1 LKPDFCKFNN
11 GQSPITKDEFNPL
24 YRSSQVV
31 NRVFYLRENAN
42 SAVNQLSYNLNRMET
57 PIRILLADDH
67 VMLRQG
73 TAELLRREPGIEIVG
88 EASNGEEAVA
98 LARQIQP
105 DIVVMDVR
113 MPVLSGVEA
122 TRIIRESLPD
132 VQVLVLTAHD
142 DDQYIFSLLQ
152 AGASGYLLKT
162 SPVSDL
168 IKAIRQVQA
177 GESPLEPSIA
187 RKVVVRMSKPVT
199 ADVSAVKEDEPV
211 EALTPRELE
220 VLQLL
225 AQGLNNRAIAEVLF
239 ISDRTVQAHLT
250 SIFAKTQVS
259 SRLEAVLKA
268 IRRGWLT
275 LEY

>member
-1 LKPDFCKFNN
+1 VGK
-11 GQSPITKDEFNPL
+11 
-24 YRSSQVV
+24 
-31 NRVFYLRENAN
+31 RVIGLRENAN
-42 SAVNQLSYNLNRMET
+42 LGVNQLRYNLRNMDS

-73 TAELLRREPGIEIVG
+73 TAELLRREPGLDIVG
-88 EASNGEEAVA
+88 EASNGEEAIK
-98 LARQIQP
+98 LAEELHP

-152 AGASGYLLKT
+152 AGASGYILKT

-168 IKAIRQVQA
+168 VRAIRQVKA

-187 RKVVVRMSKPVT
+187 RKVVVRMSKPMI
-199 ADVSAVKEDEPV
+199 ADTTTNQAEPPI
-211 EALTPRELE
+211 ESLTPRELE

-225 AQGLNNRAIAEVLF
+225 AQGMNNRAIAEVLF

-250 SIFAKTQVS
+250 SIFAKTYVS
-259 SRLEAVLKA
+259 SRLEAVLNA

-275 LEY
+275 LDY

>member
-1 LKPDFCKFNN
+1 MDK
-11 GQSPITKDEFNPL
+11 
-24 YRSSQVV
+24 
-31 NRVFYLRENAN
+31 
-42 SAVNQLSYNLNRMET
+42 

-67 VMLRQG
+67 IMLRQG
-73 TAELLRREPGIEIVG
+73 TAELLRREVDIDVVG
-88 EASNGEEAVA
+88 EAADGEEAVS
-98 LARQIQP
+98 LASQTRP
-105 DIVVMDVR
+105 DIVIMDIR
-113 MPVLSGVEA
+113 MPVLSGIEA
-122 TRIIRESLPD
+122 TRIIREQIPQ

-162 SPVSDL
+162 APVSEL
-168 IKAIRQVQA
+168 VKAIRQVHA
-177 GESPLEPSIA
+177 GESPLDPAIA
-187 RKVVVRMSKPVT
+187 RKVVVRMGGPSPGLAPHST
-199 ADVSAVKEDEPV
+199 AEPPV

-225 AQGLNNRAIAEVLF
+225 AQGLSNRSIAEALF

-259 SRLEAVLKA
+259 SRLEAVLNA

-275 LEY
+275 LDL

>member
-1 LKPDFCKFNN
+1 MNK
-11 GQSPITKDEFNPL
+11 
-24 YRSSQVV
+24 
-31 NRVFYLRENAN
+31 
-42 SAVNQLSYNLNRMET
+42 

-73 TAELLRREPGIEIVG
+73 TAELLRREADIEVVG
-88 EASNGEEAVA
+88 EAVNGEEAVS
-98 LARQIQP
+98 LANLTQP
-105 DIVVMDVR
+105 DIVVMDIR
-113 MPVLSGVEA
+113 MPVLSGIEA
-122 TRIIRESLPD
+122 TRIIRESLPQ

-162 SPVSDL
+162 APVSEL
-168 IKAIRQVQA
+168 VKAIRQVQA
-177 GESPLEPSIA
+177 GESPLDPAIA
-187 RKVVVRMSKPVT
+187 RKVVVRMSGSSP
-199 ADVSAVKEDEPV
+199 ASPAPDEDGQPL

-225 AQGLNNRAIAEVLF
+225 AQGLSNRNIGEALF

-259 SRLEAVLKA
+259 SRLEAVLNA

-275 LEY
+275 LDI